1 MLEWF
6 TESSFVPAMTGVA
19 MFIVFSIFAY
29 TSRERSMLYIAAA
42 FLLMTIGI
50 VTIESLIVTEKEEL
64 QETVYQLA
72 FQVQRND
79 LETVVA
85 AFDQSDQELIS
96 RVRSEMPRYDFD
108 TCRLIDFT
116 SFASTGDDPD
126 TAEIEFAVAVRLRQ
140 GGMPEILSG
149 QRRVRLSYQKDAAGN
164 WKIKD
169 YQHFD
174 PRGGV
179 EL

>member
-19 MFIVFSIFAY
+19 LIFVFSFFAY
-29 TSRERSMLYIAAA
+29 VSNERSLLYIAAA
-42 FLLMTIGI
+42 ILLMTIGI
-50 VTIESLIVTEKEEL
+50 VTIESLIVTDKEEL
-64 QETVYQLA
+64 QEAVYQLA
-72 FQVQRND
+72 FQVQKNN

-85 AFDQSDQELIS
+85 AFDPLDQKLIS

-116 SFASTGDDPD
+116 SFESTGDDPD
-126 TAEIEFAVAVRLRQ
+126 TAEIEFAIAVRLRQ

-174 PRGGV
+174 PRRNV
-179 EL
+179 DL